1 MLLRLESVV
10 HVLAQWA
17 HHCSLCML
25 YRLRPRRRYP
35 HLHRAL
41 ASNILTLSLCCMM
54 QVFRVAEDI
63 ATFASTSVATVG
75 PVGVGKSSLL
85 NTVASYTG
93 NAFTL
98 QAAAGIGSRSLTPGL
113 TSHTLIIKDKH
124 AAWKWIDTAGD
135 MFDVSLQSRCAL
147 HRSIIIT
154 GI

>member
-35 HLHRAL
+35 HLHRVL

-75 PVGVGKSSLL
+75 PV
-85 NTVASYTG
+85 
-93 NAFTL
+93 TL

-154 GI
+154 GIGC